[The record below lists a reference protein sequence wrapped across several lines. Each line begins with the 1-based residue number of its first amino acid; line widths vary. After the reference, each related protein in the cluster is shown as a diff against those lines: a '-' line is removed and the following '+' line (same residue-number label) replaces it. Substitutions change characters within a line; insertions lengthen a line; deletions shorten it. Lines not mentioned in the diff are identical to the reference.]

1 MIQNFSGARV
11 LDIFSSSPLDFF
23 VSIQQSENSQTES
36 GEGWSGKGLTQR
48 TYMHICKT
56 NEDNS
61 AGMSEEEVNGG
72 K

>member
-11 LDIFSSSPLDFF
+11 PDISSSSPLDFF
-23 VSIQQSENSQTES
+23 VSMQQSEDSQRE
-36 GEGWSGKGLTQR
+36 WGKG
-48 TYMHICKT
+48 ICKT

-61 AGMSEEEVNGG
+61 AVKAWGGRSEEEVNGG